1 LDYTIIEIYNKY
13 IVVDKILETGDIYI
27 NGKILDDFNTR
38 DENYQS
44 SLIVNGTT
52 NNGTDA

>member
-1 LDYTIIEIYNKY
+1 LDYTIIEIYNNY